1 MKRKRILRLVA
12 CVLALAGWALAG
24 DPKGSA
30 KIDFVVLKEAT
41 GKPVRNA
48 AVILHSVDKDGRQG
62 RGGLELKTNDEGK
75 TTIEGIPYGKLRVQ
89 VIARGLQTY
98 GEDFTIDQTTHT
110 ITIKLKQP
118 QGQYS
123 IYK

>member
-1 MKRKRILRLVA
+1 MGLVA

-24 DPKGSA
+24 DPKGSS
-30 KIDFVVLKEAT
+30 KLDFVVLKEAT

-48 AVILHSVDKDGRQG
+48 AVILHSVDKKGHQG
-62 RGGLELKTNDEGK
+62 RGGLELKTDMNGK

-98 GEDFTIDQTTHT
+98 GEDFIIDQPAHQ